1 MTLSVIFAI
10 LRIIV
15 RTRETTVKPQRAA
28 IFMTVVGLSAAIAWA
43 QPTILNVWPH
53 GVPGSIPD
61 MQYTEESATSNDG
74 IQRISKISNPT
85 LTIFLP
91 PKENAKG
98 TAIVVCPGGG
108 YSIVAINHEGY
119 GLATWMNNAGIACI
133 VLKYRL
139 PDDAIMMDRSIGP
152 LQDVQEAIRIVR
164 RNADA
169 WGLDPHKIGVMGFSA
184 GGHLA
189 ATAST
194 LYNDNVYESDTVSAR
209 PDFSVLLYPVIS
221 MQSGMTHGGS
231 RQRLLGTEPDKE
243 TLDHFSNELQ
253 VTGRTPM
260 AFLVHSA
267 DDKSVPVQNSITY
280 ALALKQNAVPVELHI
295 FEKGG
300 HGYGLAATRTST
312 ESQWPALCLNWLRMH
327 GIL

>member
-1 MTLSVIFAI
+1 MKL
-10 LRIIV
+10 
-15 RTRETTVKPQRAA
+15 AA
-28 IFMTVVGLSAAIAWA
+28 ITLIVAITLITAEAVHA
-43 QPTILNVWPH
+43 QPVIMKLWPH

-61 MQYTEESATSNDG
+61 AQYTEESATSNDG
-74 IQRISKISNPT
+74 IQRISKVSDPT

-91 PKENAKG
+91 AKEKVKG
-98 TAIVVCPGGG
+98 AAIVVCPGGG
-108 YSIVAINHEGY
+108 YSILAINHEGY
-119 GLATWMNNAGIACI
+119 GLAPWMINAGIACI

-139 PDDAIMMDRSIGP
+139 PDDAIMKERSIGP

-194 LYNDNVYESDTVSAR
+194 LYDERVYASDTVSAR
-209 PDFSVLLYPVIS
+209 PDFSLLLYPVIS
-221 MQSGMTHGGS
+221 MQPGLTHRGS
-231 RQRLLGTEPDKE
+231 RQRLLGAEPDKQV
-243 TLDHFSNELQ
+243 LDHFSNELQ
-253 VTGRTPM
+253 VTGRTPL

-267 DDKSVPVQNSITY
+267 DDKAVPVQNSISY
-280 ALALKQNAVPVELHI
+280 ALALKQNAVPVELHV
-295 FEKGG
+295 FERGG
-300 HGYGLAATRTST
+300 HGYGMAENRTSS

-327 GIL
+327 GLL